1 MPEAPLHD
9 RPAKAAQRRAARRPS
24 SVTGPVARAAV
35 IDAPTPSLPRDAVE
49 GNGKAPEPF
58 GRQRYKLGHVS
69 TDARTTVDPPAA
81 DTIAPQADATLDGF
95 LAGVGPRAF
104 RFAEAGLRHREDAMD
119 AVQEAMMK
127 MLAYRE
133 RPADEW
139 TPLFWSILRSRIID
153 VQRRRTFRLGWLGN
167 SPPGGED
174 SSLDWAD
181 DGPDPSRAHDGRE
194 AYGRLLTALRELP
207 RRQREAFTLR
217 VLEEFDVAD
226 TARIMKCS
234 EGSVKTHLSRA
245 RAALQRQLEDFA

>member
-1 MPEAPLHD
+1 MPQAALHVRRLHALPRSASRPALPRTARIAGAAAKLDAVTGARAIADSSARDAEAP
-9 RPAKAAQRRAARRPS
+9 AA
-24 SVTGPVARAAV
+24 
-35 IDAPTPSLPRDAVE
+35 
-49 GNGKAPEPF
+49 
-58 GRQRYKLGHVS
+58 
-69 TDARTTVDPPAA
+69 
-81 DTIAPQADATLDGF
+81 ATLDAF

-133 RPADEW
+133 RPAEEW

-153 VQRRRTFRLGWLGN
+153 LQRRRTFRLGWLGG
-167 SPPGGED
+167 SPPPGGED
-174 SSLDWAD
+174 ASLDWAD

-194 AYGRLLTALRELP
+194 AYGRLLAALRELP

-217 VLEEFDVAD
+217 VLEEFDVAG
-226 TARIMKCS
+226 TAQIMKCS